1 MAIAYDVNL
10 DLLRILE
17 IACVNGT
24 HQISVRGVSADFRV
38 IKYANTTLIWGS
50 AKPNRIGHFVPV
62 FGTDK
67 ISSFIMVFSVIL
79 DRLKVQTVTTS
90 MSIVFNAANLGWVGV
105 SLFFEII
112 LMCFIY
118 DY

>member
-38 IKYANTTLIWGS
+38 VKYANTTLIWGS
-50 AKPNRIGHFVPV
+50 APANKYALNCNINN
-62 FGTDK
+62 
-67 ISSFIMVFSVIL
+67 FILSVW
-79 DRLKVQTVTTS
+79 KKK
-90 MSIVFNAANLGWVGV
+90 
-105 SLFFEII
+105 
-112 LMCFIY
+112 
-118 DY
+118 

>member
-38 IKYANTTLIWGS
+38 VKYANTTLIWGS
-50 AKPNRIGHFVPV
+50 G
-62 FGTDK
+62 GTALEKSYEAIQKHICD
-67 ISSFIMVFSVIL
+67 IS
-79 DRLKVQTVTTS
+79 RL
-90 MSIVFNAANLGWVGV
+90 IVNLPIFL
-105 SLFFEII
+105 SL
-112 LMCFIY
+112 CP
-118 DY
+118 